1 MTVPSFSRDFIFIF
15 ILIFLI
21 EDDRRSH
28 KFFSLE
34 KMTAPSKTRIV
45 NTDNWLHL
53 VGLDTFGL
61 GTMESG
67 QVGQVGAHVVSK
79 KKNASH
85 SHPRRVSISQKSFGR
100 GARGEF
106 SFFSFSKRKIDKY
119 LDLCN
124 DLQAN

>member
-1 MTVPSFSRDFIFIF
+1 
-15 ILIFLI
+15 
-21 EDDRRSH
+21 
-28 KFFSLE
+28 
-34 KMTAPSKTRIV
+34 MTAPSKTRIV

-79 KKNASH
+79 KKIASH
-85 SHPRRVSISQKSFGR
+85 SHPRRVSISQNVLGGGREASF
-100 GARGEF
+100 
-106 SFFSFSKRKIDKY
+106 FFSFSKRKIDKY